1 MSQALYQRIA
11 ASLRQRILSG
21 GHAVGDVMPSE
32 NELAGA
38 YRTSRVTV
46 RKAFHILESEGLVVA
61 KQGKGYIVQPPR
73 TTVYT
78 MIFDEEAGSGRFRCL
93 EVNILPA
100 EPEVAQALGLRAEQL
115 VIAIRRVLERE
126 GAPVRAGQAH
136 RGEGAEFQRIHRS
149 ALRPLRLRLPA
160 HGAAHPHLLPPRAG
174 PQCPGLRRG
183 EAHHFGK
190 ADPLPGGRTPR
201 LRSGISDSPIR
212 APAGR
217 LRPRSGEVKLSV
229 SSPFRSPSL
238 VTFYKFFFQFM
249 KLPRLH

>member
-73 TTVYT
+73 STVYT

-93 EVNILPA
+93 EVSILPA
-100 EPEVAQALGLRAEQL
+100 EPEVAQALGLRAEQP

-126 GAPVRAGQAH
+126 GAPVAYDEKYIPYERGRPIVERELNFSEFTDLLSDRFASVSLRTELRILTSSPPERA
-136 RGEGAEFQRIHRS
+136 RS
-149 ALRPLRLRLPA
+149 ALGCGGEKLITLEKLIFSPEGERL
-160 HGAAHPHLLPPRAG
+160 GF
-174 PQCPGLRRG
+174 GL
-183 EAHHFGK
+183 EY
-190 ADPLPGGRTPR
+190 LTPR
-201 LRSGISDSPIR
+201 YGPLLAASGP
-212 APAGR
+212 AP
-217 LRPRSGEVKLSV
+217 EK
-229 SSPFRSPSL
+229 
-238 VTFYKFFFQFM
+238 
-249 KLPRLH
+249 

>member
-61 KQGKGYIVQPPR
+61 RQGKGYIVQPPR
-73 TTVYT
+73 STVYT

-93 EVNILPA
+93 EVSIVPA

-115 VIAIRRVLERE
+115 VIAFRRVLERE
-126 GAPVRAGQAH
+126 GAPVAYDEKYIPYERGMPAVEMELHFSEFSDLLADRFASVSLRTELRILTSFPPERARRALGC
-136 RGEGAEFQRIHRS
+136 GEEKLITLEKLILSPEGERVGF
-149 ALRPLRLRLPA
+149 
-160 HGAAHPHLLPPRAG
+160 
-174 PQCPGLRRG
+174 GL
-183 EAHHFGK
+183 EY
-190 ADPLPGGRTPR
+190 LTPR
-201 LRSGISDSPIR
+201 YGPLLAASGP
-212 APAGR
+212 AP
-217 LRPRSGEVKLSV
+217 EK
-229 SSPFRSPSL
+229 
-238 VTFYKFFFQFM
+238 
-249 KLPRLH
+249 